1 VGVRTRVTLLQRRH
15 GRHVVG
21 SAACISGAPAQRAS
35 ALSARPARPTMVLGW
50 AVGAKPW
57 VALGPLTVGAKPW
70 VALISRNESKLQ
82 NCVEI
87 HRTTTTTTKPFIPKQ
102 VGVG

>member
-1 VGVRTRVTLLQRRH
+1 MGCFRSIDRWVGFNPFQ
-15 GRHVVG
+15 
-21 SAACISGAPAQRAS
+21 ID
-35 ALSARPARPTMVLGW
+35 
-50 AVGAKPW
+50 
-57 VALGPLTVGAKPW
+57 
-70 VALISRNESKLQ
+70 LISRNESKLQ